1 MYKKNETM
9 FNIFKKKSELQKMQE
24 KYEKLLKEGYD
35 LSTSN
40 RKESYLKIAEAQN
53 LLEEIEKLTASG
65 EK

>member
-9 FNIFKKKSELQKMQE
+9 FNIFRKKSELQKMQE

-53 LLEEIEKLTASG
+53 LFEEIEKLTASG
-65 EK
+65 GK